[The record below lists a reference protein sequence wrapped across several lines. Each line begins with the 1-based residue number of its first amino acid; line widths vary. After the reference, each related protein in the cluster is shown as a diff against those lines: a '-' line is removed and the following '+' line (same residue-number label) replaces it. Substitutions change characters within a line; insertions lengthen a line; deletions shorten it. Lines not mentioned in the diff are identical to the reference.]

1 VQYQRLLE
9 PGKAV
14 LIQVGADTQG
24 DDVRLRI
31 YGVESLDEV
40 AAQSQR
46 GLLVLVS
53 PETPIDQIATRL
65 ENGGNGKNGNGE
77 AKGEVNII
85 VSLDGGQ
92 SEVEVKLPGRYSIGP
107 QVAGNVRAVAGV
119 LSVQE
124 M

>member
-1 VQYQRLLE
+1 
-9 PGKAV
+9 

-53 PETPIDQIATRL
+53 PETPIDQIAKRL

-107 QVAGNVRAVAGV
+107 QVAGNVRAVPGV